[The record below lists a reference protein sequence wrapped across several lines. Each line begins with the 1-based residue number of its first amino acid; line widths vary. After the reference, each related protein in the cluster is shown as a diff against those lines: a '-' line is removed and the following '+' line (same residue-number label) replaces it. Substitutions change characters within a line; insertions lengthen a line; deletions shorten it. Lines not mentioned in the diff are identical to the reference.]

1 MDTVGSWLH
10 NANIDRTLERLGA
23 YVDPATRANLFKY
36 LIAQEAEIGDGPHQL
51 NETARRIHEG
61 RARIDRATIIIEGL
75 LDNGLMNVAKFSK
88 AMAVLT
94 TLQDSQVLLEQLHR
108 RMSEVAALETRRL
121 LFLRKFDWNAC
132 SNKEF
137 FTPAD
142 SPRRP
147 LNKFLV
153 QLTILANYHWWY
165 DW

>member
-1 MDTVGSWLH
+1 
-10 NANIDRTLERLGA
+10 
-23 YVDPATRANLFKY
+23 
-36 LIAQEAEIGDGPHQL
+36 
-51 NETARRIHEG
+51 
-61 RARIDRATIIIEGL
+61 
-75 LDNGLMNVAKFSK
+75 
-88 AMAVLT
+88 
-94 TLQDSQVLLEQLHR
+94 QVLLEQLHR

-153 QLTILANYHWWY
+153 QTHNSGQLSLVVRLVRPVACLLLAGEPGVLCEVCCMSGIEPGTS
-165 DW
+165 